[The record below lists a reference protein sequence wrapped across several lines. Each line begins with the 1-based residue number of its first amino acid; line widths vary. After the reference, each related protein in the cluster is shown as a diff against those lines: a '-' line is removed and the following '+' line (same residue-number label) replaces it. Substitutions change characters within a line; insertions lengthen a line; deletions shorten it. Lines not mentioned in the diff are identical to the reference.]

1 MEVLISV
8 LYWSLRLVSVYCAFD
23 IAYASGFSYVSQID
37 ERLVIPEWAV
47 IPLNAGKTISLDF
60 NIAGC

>member
-8 LYWSLRLVSVYCAFD
+8 LYWSLRLVSVYYAFD

-47 IPLNAGKTISLDF
+47 IPLNAGKTSF
-60 NIAGC
+60 PGFQCGWC